1 MRFEFPLAAC
11 LQRVLEVM
19 EGHPRIRDSIIRVAS
34 LPPRSGYFDVVV
46 DVDGF
51 IKLDRGRVGIFA
63 RDVHTC
69 ITIETN
75 YLVEAGSAFSLAE
88 KVAAENGVKLVE
100 ADSEGHGD
108 FCVTLPFDSTREQI
122 RYALDKMVTAV
133 ISYMTR
139 LQTLNLYEGGRLR
152 EDDVCIGR

>member
-19 EGHPRIRDSIIRVAS
+19 EEHPRIRDSQIRVAS
-34 LPPRSGYFDVVV
+34 LPPRSGYLDVVV

-51 IKLDRGRVGIFA
+51 IELDRGRVGIFG

-75 YLVEAGSAFSLAE
+75 YLVGAGLAFSLAE
-88 KVAAENGVKLVE
+88 KIATRNGVKLVE

-108 FCVTLPFDSTREQI
+108 FCVTLPFDSTKEQI

-133 ISYMTR
+133 VSYMIQ
-139 LQTLNLYEGGRLR
+139 LQTLNLCEGGRQ